1 MKYSKEER
9 LEIGRQ
15 IYTGLL
21 TQNQAAEKYEIDP
34 YTARSY
40 MRFYKEIN
48 NLPAR
53 SDGRDE
59 LDAINRKKTIDYKD
73 YDSLS
78 REELIDEIIKA
89 KVEAERAKKGYIV
102 KGGGQGKEFIT
113 LEDANLK

>member
-34 YTARSY
+34 YAARSY

-53 SDGRDE
+53 SEGRDE
-59 LDAINRKKTIDYKD
+59 LDAINRKKTINYKD

-78 REELIDEIIKA
+78 KEELIDEIIKA
-89 KVEAERAKKGYIV
+89 KVEAERAKKV
-102 KGGGQGKEFIT
+102 T
-113 LEDANLK
+113 L